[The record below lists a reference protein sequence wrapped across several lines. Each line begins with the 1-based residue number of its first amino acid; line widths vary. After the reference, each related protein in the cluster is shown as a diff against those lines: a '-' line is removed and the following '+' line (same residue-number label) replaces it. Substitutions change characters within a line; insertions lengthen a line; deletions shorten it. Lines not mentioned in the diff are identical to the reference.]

1 MFCVYAIISGV
12 DGRIYVGLSKN
23 PFQREI
29 EHNKGETK
37 STKGFRPW
45 KLFFIETDY
54 QSLKEAR
61 KAEKKLKSGFGKEFL
76 KTLSKD
82 KMTYRSGVA
91 QR

>member
-1 MFCVYAIISGV
+1 MYSVYAIWSKGAN
-12 DGRIYVGLSKN
+12 RIYVGLSQD
-23 PFQREI
+23 PFQREL

-54 QSLKEAR
+54 QSLSEAR

-76 KTLSKD
+76 KTLPKD
-82 KMTYRSGVA
+82 TIKHRSGVA